1 MPGTWQPKRMG
12 ARASGLI
19 AIALLCVGTAAGAQ
33 PTDQA
38 VKAAFLAKFARY
50 VSWPPAARPGP
61 GAALQLCIIGQDNL
75 GALIDRATAG
85 QAVDEH
91 PIAIRRIASP
101 EQAASCQVA
110 FVDGGSTKS
119 TAALLAALRGQPVLT
134 VTDAGAGTARGMIH
148 FVVIDGRVR
157 FYIDRTAASAARLT
171 IDSRLLSLA
180 VGVRQARS

>member
-1 MPGTWQPKRMG
+1 MPGRGMRKMSRT
-12 ARASGLI
+12 SGLI
-19 AIALLCVGTAAGAQ
+19 AIALLCASTAARAQ

-50 VSWPPAARPGP
+50 VIWPPGARPSP

-85 QAVDEH
+85 QAVEAH

-101 EQAASCQVA
+101 DQAASCQVA
-110 FVDGGSTKS
+110 FVDGGSAKS
-119 TAALLAALRGQPVLT
+119 TAAWLAALHGQPILT
-134 VTDAGAGTARGMIH
+134 VTDAGAGATRGMIH
-148 FVVIDGRVR
+148 FTVIGGRVR
-157 FYIDRTAASAARLT
+157 FYIDRATVSAARLA

-180 VGVRQARS
+180 VVTRQARS